1 MDLGSKIEQYVYII
15 LNLLE
20 ETTLICI
27 TTFMLM
33 ARLK

>member
-1 MDLGSKIEQYVYII
+1 MGLGSKIQQYVYNI

-20 ETTLICI
+20 ETILICI

-33 ARLK
+33 AHLK